1 MYSEIYEACLAK
13 LSDYDLAGLEQD
25 ERYLVLSEYIRPACV
40 RFGVCKQDLSDRDD
54 TAEKFNADLSDA
66 EIEIIASLLAQ
77 EYIDATSIRTQE
89 LMKLSL
95 TGRDFHFVS
104 QKDQLNALMA
114 MRGQFAREVAR
125 LMSEYSYSGSE
136 LFE

>member
-1 MYSEIYEACLAK
+1 MEI
-13 LSDYDLAGLEQD
+13 GLWT
-25 ERYLVLSEYIRPACV
+25 L
-40 RFGVCKQDLSDRDD
+40 
-54 TAEKFNADLSDA
+54 
-66 EIEIIASLLAQ
+66 
-77 EYIDATSIRTQE
+77 
-89 LMKLSL
+89 
-95 TGRDFHFVS
+95 FVS